1 MEWRGRF
8 IYGIVILLVL
18 QDAYA
23 GGSLWGNDFVISV
36 GTLCRNVGSDS
47 IYLFILPSKPTQC
60 RIYYRTCT
68 DGQTYRVQYVLAESR
83 RSMRI
88 GIPRSHF
95 EQPYGQNACGT
106 IVLSSD
112 DPVLVLA
119 FINDSVGGEAAA
131 VMPTRMLGRTYV
143 VPAILP
149 GIYRKNEES
158 SPPRTS
164 LFAAIVAPQA
174 TLVTLSS
181 ATHLIRINGSHVRGE
196 QRLLLEAGEQCLIEY
211 EPSDSMD
218 NQPAIVIQAS
228 NPIAVFW
235 GGRDGQSL
243 LYEQLIAAEY
253 WDVEYILP
261 KFPQPAAYE
270 QAGSGS
276 ALVTAVS
283 DSTWISGDGI
293 APFILN
299 AGESRLLFLNG
310 PAQIISSQPIGM
322 MMVGQYVIEDAA
334 GGYVFVLPPAAGR
347 IGRINLISPQL
358 RNGVFRLYTEQYVC
372 LVTDGG
378 GASLVFDGAPWS
390 GTWETVPS
398 GVYNVGT
405 RRVGDDVH
413 IVEAG
418 RERILSWIIGYGDR
432 RSYATCGDFQ
442 VSAYPYL
449 HARLRITNDTVS
461 TQDTFSIQIVLSQ
474 LSLPPPLLRIANP
487 TRVRLRLRWNATVAT
502 PLQSDL
508 QGSIRDGY
516 HYQWLDIP
524 APPSGFHNGDTL
536 ASLTLLAA
544 LGELPAF
551 RIEIDS
557 IYWLDHSGH
566 VIISRYEQEGG
577 SIIFSDIWQDQWG
590 KRLVSPNGGG
600 FNLSV
605 VPNPVQESAVI
616 VLGLSRDLQLPTLE
630 LFNAMGERVRAF
642 QLSSAE
648 VASGQVLLQRGT
660 LPSGIYFL
668 RVAIGMRS
676 FVVPVVF
683 Q

>member
-1 MEWRGRF
+1 MEWRLLITGTIAF
-8 IYGIVILLVL
+8 IAL
-18 QDAYA
+18 QSAYA
-23 GGSLWGNDFVISV
+23 GGSLWGNDFVISI
-36 GTLCRNVGSDS
+36 GMLGRNIGSDS
-47 IYLFILPSKPTQC
+47 IYLFVLPSKPTQC
-60 RIYYRTCT
+60 SIYYRTCT
-68 DGQTYRVQYVLAESR
+68 DGQLQSVQYALTEPR
-83 RSMRI
+83 RSVRI
-88 GIPRSHF
+88 SIPRSHL
-95 EQPYGQNACGT
+95 EQPYGHGTCGA
-106 IVLSSD
+106 IILRSE
-112 DPVLVLA
+112 DPVLVMA
-119 FINDSVGGEAAA
+119 FINDSVGGESAAI
-131 VMPTRMLGRTYV
+131 MPSGMLGRTYV
-143 VPAILP
+143 VPTNLP
-149 GIYRKNEES
+149 GKRQQDEA
-158 SPPRTS
+158 RTS

-174 TLVTLSS
+174 TVVTISS
-181 ATHLIRINGSHVRGE
+181 GNRLIRVNGSIVRGE
-196 QRLLLEAGEQCLIEY
+196 QHLLLDAGEQCLVEFG
-211 EPSDSMD
+211 PFDTVD
-218 NQPAIVIQAS
+218 NHSAVVVQAS
-228 NPIAVFW
+228 NPIAVYW

-261 KFPQPAAYE
+261 KFPQSTAYE
-270 QAGSGS
+270 QTGIGS

-293 APFILN
+293 TPFLLN
-299 AGESRLLFLNG
+299 AGESTVLSLNG

-322 MMVGQYVIEDAA
+322 MMVGQYVIEGVA
-334 GGYVFVLPPAAGR
+334 GGYVFVLPPTAGR
-347 IGRINLISPQL
+347 IRHINLISPQL
-358 RNGVFRLYTEQYVC
+358 RNGVFRLYNEQYVC

-390 GTWETVPS
+390 GTWETVPG

-432 RSYATCGDFQ
+432 RAYATCGDFQ
-442 VSAYPYL
+442 VSAHPYL
-449 HARLRITNDTVS
+449 YARLRISNDTVS

-557 IYWLDHSGH
+557 IYWLDRSGN
-566 VIISRYEQEGG
+566 VIISRFEQDGG
-577 SIIFSDIWQDQWG
+577 SIVYSDIWQDQWG
-590 KRLVSPNGGG
+590 KRLVSPNSGG

-616 VLGLSRDLQLPTLE
+616 VLGLSWDLEPPTLE

-660 LPSGIYFL
+660 LPSGLYFL